1 MKWSSLKTMPK
12 ILIGMAIPLALLVVI
27 SLVSITSIGNI
38 TSANKK
44 VDGAHQG
51 LEEMTSVINSAV
63 DMQSSMR
70 GYLLAGRD
78 GFLVPYQEGEKNT
91 YAQIASLKER
101 VGDNPEQQ
109 AFLDQADATLREWQA
124 TVTGPAIALRRQ
136 IGDAETMNDMGR
148 LVAENKG
155 KVYFEKVQ
163 SQIETLIQ
171 QVVAKRAE
179 RQKKIDSVLMFT
191 KLDADSVGKM
201 LKEVNDTNGIII
213 QANAVFKA
221 AVDMETGMRGYLLA
235 GQEDFLKPYTEG
247 SKELF
252 KITAGLKE
260 TIADDKK
267 QVELLNQLDE
277 TVKEWQVK
285 VVEPLITLRRQIGS
299 AKTMDDMADL
309 VAEAKGEEYFSKFRS
324 LMASFEAG
332 ELAGMEQLKAD
343 TSATVTTT
351 ETVILVGS
359 IIAILFGGVVGIM
372 IGRGVSLPINKMT
385 EVMGRLAGGEKDV
398 DIPSRER
405 KDEVGQMAEAVQVFK
420 DNMIKADDMA
430 KEQEKIQ
437 LLREER
443 TNKISELTKDF
454 DSGVSALLK
463 SVGSAVVEMEGTAS
477 SMTDIALKTK
487 DRAAVVSGAAQEASV
502 NVQSVASATEEL
514 SYSIKEISQQV
525 NQSSEIAA
533 KAVDEAGKTDQQIQG
548 LAHTADQIGDV
559 VSLISDIAEQTN
571 LLALNATIEAARA
584 GDAGKGFAVVAN
596 EVKNL
601 ASQTAKATEQI
612 STQIDAVQADT
623 KDAVV
628 AIQSITS
635 TIGEMNQIASAIAA
649 AVEEQGAATSEISR
663 NVELAANGAG
673 EVTENIETVSHAA
686 NDAGAASEQVSM
698 ATKELNLKADGL
710 RGEVESF
717 LHGIRAV

>member
-1 MKWSSLKTMPK
+1 MNWSSLKIMPK

-44 VDGAHQG
+44 VEGAHQG

-78 GFLVPYQEGEKNT
+78 SFLAPYQEGEKKT

-109 AFLDQADATLREWQA
+109 AFLDQADATLREWQEQI
-124 TVTGPAIALRRQ
+124 TGPSIALRRQ
-136 IGDAETMNDMGR
+136 IGDAQTMNDMAR

-155 KVYFEKVQ
+155 KVYFEKIQ
-163 SQIETLIQ
+163 NLIESLIT
-171 QVVAKRAE
+171 QVVEKRDK
-179 RQKKIDSVLMFT
+179 RQSKIDAVLMFT
-191 KLDADSVGKM
+191 KLDAKSVGN
-201 LKEVNDTNGIII
+201 LLREVNDTNGVIIKG
-213 QANAVFKA
+213 NAVFKA

-235 GQEDFLKPYTEG
+235 GQEEFLKPYTDG

-252 KITAGLKE
+252 KISADLKQ
-260 TIADDKK
+260 AVSGNKK
-267 QVELLNQLDE
+267 HVALLTELDA
-277 TVKEWQVK
+277 TVKEWQNN
-285 VVEPLITLRRQIGS
+285 VVEPMIELRRQIGS

-309 VAEAKGEEYFSKFRS
+309 VAEAKGEEFFAKFRS
-324 LMASFEAG
+324 LMTSFEAG
-332 ELAGMEQLKAD
+332 ELAQMEQLKAD
-343 TSATVTTT
+343 TTTTVTTT
-351 ETVILVGS
+351 NTVILAGS
-359 IIAILFGGVVGIM
+359 VIAILFGGVIGIM
-372 IGRGVSLPINKMT
+372 VGRGVSLPINQMT
-385 EVMGRLAGGEKDV
+385 DVMGRLAGGEKDV
-398 DIPSRER
+398 DIPSRDR

-420 DNMIKADDMA
+420 ENIQKADEMA
-430 KEQEKIQ
+430 REQEQ
-437 LLREER
+437 VQQLREER

-454 DSGVSALLK
+454 DSGVSALLH
-463 SVGSAVVEMEGTAS
+463 SVGSAVLEMEETAT
-477 SMTDIALKTK
+477 SMSDIAQKTK
-487 DRAAVVSGAAQEASV
+487 DRATVVSGAAQEASV

-525 NQSSEIAA
+525 NQSSDIAA

-548 LAHTADQIGDV
+548 LARTADQIGDV

-612 STQIDAVQADT
+612 STQISAVQTDT

-628 AIQSITS
+628 AIQSIAS
-635 TIGEMNQIASAIAA
+635 TIDQMNQIAAAIAS

-663 NVELAANGAG
+663 NIELAANGAG
-673 EVTENIETVSHAA
+673 EVTNNIETVSHAA
-686 NDAGAASEQVSM
+686 NDAGAASEQVSV

-710 RGEVESF
+710 RNEVESF
-717 LHGIRAV
+717 LVGIRAV